1 MEIRYILPGDSRT
14 AVSRVYEKSWKYAY
28 RGIIP
33 QDYLDSIPEGRW
45 AANLD
50 RPGLHTLLCVDGG
63 EIVGTSS
70 FCRSRWE
77 QYDGWGEVVSIYL
90 LPAYMGKGLGKLL
103 MERTVSE
110 LRELGY
116 RNIFLWVLEENIRAR
131 TFYERLGFRQT
142 DDILTDSIGGR
153 TLHEIRYARI
163 QIPALF
169 VSKF

>member
-1 MEIRYILPGDSRT
+1 MEIRHLLPGDSRT

-50 RPGLHTLLCVDGG
+50 HPDRHTLLCVDGG

-90 LPAYMGKGLGKLL
+90 LPDHMGKGLGILL
-103 MERTVSE
+103 MERTVLE
-110 LRELGY
+110 LRKLGY
-116 RNIFLWVLEENIRAR
+116 KNIFLWVLAENTRAR
-131 TFYERLGFRQT
+131 AFYERFGFRRTEDLQT
-142 DDILTDSIGGR
+142 GSIGGR
-153 TLHEIRYARI
+153 DLREIRYVLSQR
-163 QIPALF
+163 
-169 VSKF
+169 

>member
-1 MEIRYILPGDSRT
+1 MEIRHLLPGDSRT

-50 RPGLHTLLCVDGG
+50 RPGRHTLLCVDGG

-77 QYDGWGEVVSIYL
+77 QYDGCGEVVSIYL
-90 LPAYMGKGLGKLL
+90 LPDHMGKGLGILL
-103 MERTVSE
+103 MERTVLE
-110 LRELGY
+110 LRKLGY
-116 RNIFLWVLEENIRAR
+116 KNIFLWVLAENTRAR
-131 TFYERLGFRQT
+131 AFYERFGFRRTEDLQT
-142 DDILTDSIGGR
+142 GSIGGR
-153 TLHEIRYARI
+153 DLREIRYVLSQR
-163 QIPALF
+163 
-169 VSKF
+169 